1 MKKLAYLGSIILF
14 LTAIAIPS
22 APAAK
27 VHVSFVAINP
37 ITRINVGAGNQVTLF
52 QVNRHDRQEGRT
64 DSSGVVSFDIAN
76 VDYILSWYCNFC
88 SGDFKSNQGT
98 QYLVSPQADGT
109 VKIFS
114 AADEVMKQDASGN
127 WIIGINL
134 KRVVTG
140 KDLWQLVPRPQA
152 LDGSAEHMYLMT
164 NGKVLIQ
171 SRGGAG
177 GGFEKWW
184 LLTPDAN
191 GNYLDGTWE
200 QAAQPPA
207 GYNPQNV
214 NGAVLH
220 SGNFIIVGGEQNTA
234 ANGAFEENSNQ
245 SYLYDVVKNT
255 WTFVTPPN
263 NGEGDWTGIGA
274 APFAELADGRI
285 MVGWNGG
292 RNTAGLYAMLFDPKT
307 STWTA
312 TGTNKHTSNGEQG
325 YTLLSND
332 KILNIWNGD
341 DSPELVGYTEIFDP
355 QTGLWTPAARIGY
368 DLGHGEIGPALTLPN
383 GKVLAMGAT
392 GRNALYDPILN
403 SWTTVPDF
411 PKLKNGLQAVAADN
425 PAAVLPNGN
434 VLVQTSAFVSST
446 EGSFFMAPGTW
457 YEYDT
462 PSNTWIT
469 LPDDLITP
477 ASGSIANGTNMLVLP
492 NGQIMVSSE
501 YGYMNLYTPT
511 GKANASW
518 LPIIDSISATSLSPK
533 ITYTLSGKQLA
544 GLTQGT
550 FWGDEQQNATNYGLV
565 QITNKATQHVFYARV
580 TDYSNTSIAPN
591 VPSTFSFTFDEKVED
606 GPSSIRVVASG
617 VASLPFDVNISGG
630 FDKVAADKAIAD
642 KAAAEAKVIADAKAA
657 ADKAAADL
665 KAKQEADAKA
675 AADLKAKQEADAK
688 AAADLKAKQEA
699 DAKAA
704 ADKAAAAKVTALKKI
719 TITCVKGKL
728 TKKVTAVK
736 PVCPAGYKKK

>member
-22 APAAK
+22 ASAAN
-27 VHVSFVAINP
+27 VHVSFVAMNP
-37 ITRINVGAGNQVTLF
+37 ITGKNVGAGNQVTLF

-64 DSSGVVSFDIAN
+64 DSSGVVSFDISN

-88 SGDFKSNQGT
+88 SGDYKSNQGT
-98 QYLVSPQADGT
+98 QYLISPQTDGT

-114 AADEVMKQDASGN
+114 AADEVMKQDGSGN

-140 KDLWQLVPRPQA
+140 KDVWQLVPRPQA

-171 SRGGAG
+171 SRGG

-191 GNYLDGTWE
+191 GNYLDGIWE

-274 APFAELADGRI
+274 APFVELADGRI

-312 TGTNKHTSNGEQG
+312 TGTNKRTSNGEQG

-341 DSPELVGYTEIFDP
+341 NSPELVGYTEIFDP
-355 QTGLWTPAARIGY
+355 ITGLWTPAARIGY

-392 GRNALYDPILN
+392 GPNALYDPILN
-403 SWTTVPDF
+403 SWTSVPDF

-469 LPDDLITP
+469 LPDDLITA

-492 NGQIMVSSE
+492 NGQVMVSSE

-565 QITNKATQHVFYARV
+565 QITNIASQHVFYARV

-591 VPSTFSFTFDEKVED
+591 VPSTFSFTFNEKVED

-657 ADKAAADL
+657 AEAKVIADAKAAADKAAADLKVKQEADAKAAADKAAADL
-665 KAKQEADAKA
+665 KAKQEADAKV
-675 AADLKAKQEADAK
+675 
-688 AAADLKAKQEA
+688 
-699 DAKAA
+699 
-704 ADKAAAAKVTALKKI
+704 AAAKVTSLKKI

-736 PVCPAGYKKK
+736 PACPAGYKKK

>member
-22 APAAK
+22 ASAAN
-27 VHVSFVAINP
+27 VHVSFVAMNP
-37 ITRINVGAGNQVTLF
+37 ITGKNVGAGNQVTLF

-64 DSSGVVSFDIAN
+64 DSSGVVSFDISN

-88 SGDFKSNQGT
+88 SGDYKSNQGT
-98 QYLVSPQADGT
+98 QYLISPQTDGT

-114 AADEVMKQDASGN
+114 AADEVMKQDGSGN

-140 KDLWQLVPRPQA
+140 KDVWQLVPRPQA

-171 SRGGAG
+171 SRGG

-191 GNYLDGTWE
+191 GNYLDGIWE

-274 APFAELADGRI
+274 APFVELADGRI

-312 TGTNKHTSNGEQG
+312 TGTNKRTSNGEQG

-341 DSPELVGYTEIFDP
+341 NSPELVGYTEIFDP
-355 QTGLWTPAARIGY
+355 ITGLWTPAARIGY

-392 GRNALYDPILN
+392 GPNALYDPILN
-403 SWTTVPDF
+403 SWTSVPDF

-469 LPDDLITP
+469 LPDDLITA

-492 NGQIMVSSE
+492 NGQVMVSSE

-565 QITNKATQHVFYARV
+565 QITNIASQHVFYARV

-591 VPSTFSFTFDEKVED
+591 VPSTFSFTFNEKVED

-657 ADKAAADL
+657 AEAKVIADAKAAADKAAADLKVKQEADAKAAADKAAADL

-675 AADLKAKQEADAK
+675 AA
-688 AAADLKAKQEA
+688 
-699 DAKAA
+699 
-704 ADKAAAAKVTALKKI
+704 AKVTSLKKI

-736 PVCPAGYKKK
+736 PACPAGYKKK

>member
-22 APAAK
+22 ASAAN
-27 VHVSFVAINP
+27 VHVSFVAMNP
-37 ITRINVGAGNQVTLF
+37 ITGKNVGAGNQVTLF

-64 DSSGVVSFDIAN
+64 DSSGVVSFDISN

-88 SGDFKSNQGT
+88 SGDYKSNQGT
-98 QYLVSPQADGT
+98 QYLISPQTDGT

-114 AADEVMKQDASGN
+114 AADEVMKQDGSGN

-140 KDLWQLVPRPQA
+140 KDVWQLVPRPQA

-171 SRGGAG
+171 SRGG

-191 GNYLDGTWE
+191 GNYLDGIWE

-274 APFAELADGRI
+274 APFVELADGRI

-312 TGTNKHTSNGEQG
+312 TGTNKRTSNGEQG

-341 DSPELVGYTEIFDP
+341 NSPELVGYTEIFDP
-355 QTGLWTPAARIGY
+355 ITGLWTPAARIGY

-392 GRNALYDPILN
+392 GPNALYDPILN
-403 SWTTVPDF
+403 SWTSVPDF

-469 LPDDLITP
+469 LPDDLITA

-492 NGQIMVSSE
+492 NGQVMVSSE

-565 QITNKATQHVFYARV
+565 QITNIASQHVFYARV

-591 VPSTFSFTFDEKVED
+591 VPSTFSFTFNEKVED

-642 KAAAEAKVIADAKAA
+642 KSVAEAKVIADAKAA
-657 ADKAAADL
+657 A
-665 KAKQEADAKA
+665 
-675 AADLKAKQEADAK
+675 
-688 AAADLKAKQEA
+688 
-699 DAKAA
+699 
-704 ADKAAAAKVTALKKI
+704 AKVTSLKKI

-736 PVCPAGYKKK
+736 PACPAGYKKK

>member
-22 APAAK
+22 ASAAN
-27 VHVSFVAINP
+27 VHVSFVAMNP
-37 ITRINVGAGNQVTLF
+37 ITGKNVGAGNQVTLF

-64 DSSGVVSFDIAN
+64 DSSGVVSFDISN

-88 SGDFKSNQGT
+88 SGDYKSNQGT
-98 QYLVSPQADGT
+98 QYLISPQTDGT

-114 AADEVMKQDASGN
+114 AADEVMKQDGSGN

-140 KDLWQLVPRPQA
+140 KDVWQLVPRPQA

-171 SRGGAG
+171 SRGG

-191 GNYLDGTWE
+191 GNYLDGNWE

-274 APFAELADGRI
+274 APFVELADGRI

-312 TGTNKHTSNGEQG
+312 TGTNKRTSNGEQG

-341 DSPELVGYTEIFDP
+341 NSPELVGYTEIFDP
-355 QTGLWTPAARIGY
+355 ITGLWTPAARIGY

-392 GRNALYDPILN
+392 GPNALYDPILN
-403 SWTTVPDF
+403 SWTSVPDF

-469 LPDDLITP
+469 LPDDLITA

-492 NGQIMVSSE
+492 NGQVMVSSE

-565 QITNKATQHVFYARV
+565 QITNIASQHVFYARV

-591 VPSTFSFTFDEKVED
+591 VPSTFSFTFNEKVED

-657 ADKAAADL
+657 AEAKVIADAKAAADKAAADLKVKQEADAKAAADKAAADL

-675 AADLKAKQEADAK
+675 AA
-688 AAADLKAKQEA
+688 
-699 DAKAA
+699 
-704 ADKAAAAKVTALKKI
+704 AKVTSLKKI

-736 PVCPAGYKKK
+736 PACPAGYKKK

>member
-22 APAAK
+22 ASAAN
-27 VHVSFVAINP
+27 VHVSFVAMNP
-37 ITRINVGAGNQVTLF
+37 ITGKNVGAGNQVTLF

-64 DSSGVVSFDIAN
+64 DSSGVVSFDISN

-88 SGDFKSNQGT
+88 SGDYKSNQGT
-98 QYLVSPQADGT
+98 QYLISPQTDGT

-114 AADEVMKQDASGN
+114 AADEVMKQDGSGN

-140 KDLWQLVPRPQA
+140 KDVWQLVPRPQA

-171 SRGGAG
+171 SRGG

-191 GNYLDGTWE
+191 GNYLDGIWE

-274 APFAELADGRI
+274 APFVELADGRI

-312 TGTNKHTSNGEQG
+312 TGTNKRTSNGEQG

-341 DSPELVGYTEIFDP
+341 NSPELVGYTEIFDP

-469 LPDDLITP
+469 LPDDLITA

-492 NGQIMVSSE
+492 NGQVMVSSE

-565 QITNKATQHVFYARV
+565 QITNIASQHVFYARV

-591 VPSTFSFTFDEKVED
+591 VPSTFSFTFNEKVED

-657 ADKAAADL
+657 AEAKVIADAKAAADKAAADLKVKQEADAKAAADKAAADL

-675 AADLKAKQEADAK
+675 AA
-688 AAADLKAKQEA
+688 
-699 DAKAA
+699 
-704 ADKAAAAKVTALKKI
+704 AKVTSLKKI

-736 PVCPAGYKKK
+736 PACPAGYKKK

>member
-14 LTAIAIPS
+14 LTAMAIPS
-22 APAAK
+22 ASAAK

-37 ITRINVGAGNQVTLF
+37 ITGINVGAGNQVTLF

-64 DSSGVVSFDIAN
+64 DSFGVVSFDIAN

-140 KDLWQLVPRPQA
+140 KDSWQLLPRPQA

-171 SRGGAG
+171 SRGG

-274 APFAELADGRI
+274 APFVELADGRI

-312 TGTNKHTSNGEQG
+312 TGTNKRTSNGEQG

-341 DSPELVGYTEIFDP
+341 NSPELVGYTEIFDP

-403 SWTTVPDF
+403 SWTSVPDF

-469 LPDDLITP
+469 LPDDLITA

-492 NGQIMVSSE
+492 NGQVMVSSE

-518 LPIIDSISATSLSPK
+518 LPIIDSISATNLSPK

-565 QITNKATQHVFYARV
+565 QITNKASHHVFYARV

-591 VPSTFSFTFDEKVED
+591 VPSTFSFTFNEKVED

-657 ADKAAADL
+657 AEAKVIADAKAAADKAAADLKVKQEADAKAAADKAAADL

-675 AADLKAKQEADAK
+675 AA
-688 AAADLKAKQEA
+688 
-699 DAKAA
+699 
-704 ADKAAAAKVTALKKI
+704 AKVTSLKKI

-736 PVCPAGYKKK
+736 PACPAGYKKK

>member
-22 APAAK
+22 ASAAN
-27 VHVSFVAINP
+27 VHVSFVAMNP
-37 ITRINVGAGNQVTLF
+37 ITGKNVGAGNQVTLF

-64 DSSGVVSFDIAN
+64 DSSGVVSFDISN

-88 SGDFKSNQGT
+88 SGDYKSNQGT
-98 QYLVSPQADGT
+98 QYLISPQTDGT

-114 AADEVMKQDASGN
+114 AADEVMKQDGSGN

-140 KDLWQLVPRPQA
+140 KDVWQLVPRPQA

-171 SRGGAG
+171 SRGG

-191 GNYLDGTWE
+191 GNYLDGIWE

-274 APFAELADGRI
+274 APFVELADGRI

-312 TGTNKHTSNGEQG
+312 TGTNKRTSNGEQG

-341 DSPELVGYTEIFDP
+341 NSPELVGYTEIFDP
-355 QTGLWTPAARIGY
+355 ITGLWTPAARIGY

-392 GRNALYDPILN
+392 GPNALYDPILN
-403 SWTTVPDF
+403 SWTSVPDF

-469 LPDDLITP
+469 LPDDLITA

-492 NGQIMVSSE
+492 NGQVMVSSE

-565 QITNKATQHVFYARV
+565 QITNIASQHVFYARV

-591 VPSTFSFTFDEKVED
+591 VPSTFSFTFNEKVED

-665 KAKQEADAKA
+665 KVKQEADAKAAADKA

-688 AAADLKAKQEA
+688 AAA
-699 DAKAA
+699 
-704 ADKAAAAKVTALKKI
+704 AKVTSLKKI

-736 PVCPAGYKKK
+736 PACPAGYKKK

>member
-22 APAAK
+22 ASAAN
-27 VHVSFVAINP
+27 VHVSFVAMNP
-37 ITRINVGAGNQVTLF
+37 ITGKNVGAGNQVTLF

-64 DSSGVVSFDIAN
+64 DSSGVVSFDISN

-88 SGDFKSNQGT
+88 SGDYKSNQGT
-98 QYLVSPQADGT
+98 QYLISPQTDGT

-114 AADEVMKQDASGN
+114 AADEVMKQDGSGN

-140 KDLWQLVPRPQA
+140 KDVWQLVPRPQA

-171 SRGGAG
+171 SRGG

-191 GNYLDGTWE
+191 GNYLDGIWE

-274 APFAELADGRI
+274 APFVELADGRI

-312 TGTNKHTSNGEQG
+312 TGTNKRTSNGEQG

-341 DSPELVGYTEIFDP
+341 NSPELVGYTEIFDP
-355 QTGLWTPAARIGY
+355 ITGLWTPAARIGY

-392 GRNALYDPILN
+392 GPNALYDSILN
-403 SWTTVPDF
+403 SWTSVPDF

-469 LPDDLITP
+469 LPDDLITA

-492 NGQIMVSSE
+492 NGQVMVSSE

-565 QITNKATQHVFYARV
+565 QITNIASQHVFYARV

-591 VPSTFSFTFDEKVED
+591 VPSTFSFTFNEKVED

-657 ADKAAADL
+657 AEAKVIADAKAAADKAAADLKVKQEADAKAAADKAAADL

-675 AADLKAKQEADAK
+675 AA
-688 AAADLKAKQEA
+688 
-699 DAKAA
+699 
-704 ADKAAAAKVTALKKI
+704 AKVTSLKKI

-736 PVCPAGYKKK
+736 PACPAGYKKK

>member
-14 LTAIAIPS
+14 LTAMAIPS
-22 APAAK
+22 ASAAK

-37 ITRINVGAGNQVTLF
+37 ITGINVGAGNQVTLF

-64 DSSGVVSFDIAN
+64 DLSGVVSFDIAN

-140 KDLWQLVPRPQA
+140 KDSWQLLPRPQA

-171 SRGGAG
+171 SRGG

-191 GNYLDGTWE
+191 GNYLDGIWE

-274 APFAELADGRI
+274 APFVELADGRI

-341 DSPELVGYTEIFDP
+341 NSPELVGYTEIFDP

-403 SWTTVPDF
+403 SWATVPDF

-469 LPDDLITP
+469 LPDDLITA

-492 NGQIMVSSE
+492 NGQVMVSSE

-565 QITNKATQHVFYARV
+565 QITNIASQHVFYARV

-591 VPSTFSFTFDEKVED
+591 VPSTFSFTFNEKVED

-657 ADKAAADL
+657 AEAKVIADAKAAADKAAADLKVKQEADAKAAADKAAADL

-675 AADLKAKQEADAK
+675 AA
-688 AAADLKAKQEA
+688 
-699 DAKAA
+699 
-704 ADKAAAAKVTALKKI
+704 AKVTSLKKI

-736 PVCPAGYKKK
+736 PACPAGYKKK

>member
-22 APAAK
+22 ASAAN
-27 VHVSFVAINP
+27 VHVSFVAMNP
-37 ITRINVGAGNQVTLF
+37 ITGKNVGAGNQVTLF

-64 DSSGVVSFDIAN
+64 DSSGVVSFDISN

-88 SGDFKSNQGT
+88 SGDYKSNQGT
-98 QYLVSPQADGT
+98 QYLISPQTDGT

-114 AADEVMKQDASGN
+114 AADEVMKQDGSGN

-140 KDLWQLVPRPQA
+140 KDVWQLVPRPQA

-171 SRGGAG
+171 SRGG

-191 GNYLDGTWE
+191 GNYLDGIWE

-274 APFAELADGRI
+274 APFVELADGRI

-312 TGTNKHTSNGEQG
+312 TGTNKRTSNGEQG

-341 DSPELVGYTEIFDP
+341 NSPELVGYTEIFDP
-355 QTGLWTPAARIGY
+355 ITGLWTPAARIGY

-392 GRNALYDPILN
+392 GPNALYDPILN
-403 SWTTVPDF
+403 SWTSVPDF

-469 LPDDLITP
+469 LPDDLITA

-492 NGQIMVSSE
+492 NGQVMVSSE

-565 QITNKATQHVFYARV
+565 QITNIASQHVFYARV

-591 VPSTFSFTFDEKVED
+591 VPSTFSFTFNEKVED

-642 KAAAEAKVIADAKAA
+642 KSVAEAKVIADAKAAAEAKVIADAKAAADKAAADLKVKQEADAKAA

-675 AADLKAKQEADAK
+675 AA
-688 AAADLKAKQEA
+688 
-699 DAKAA
+699 
-704 ADKAAAAKVTALKKI
+704 AKVTSLKKI

-736 PVCPAGYKKK
+736 PACPAGYKKK